1 MYQVL
6 FLILF
11 FLASSIDIPLNLLLL
26 LNIRHNNGIVKKS
39 TSIIKNENKNR
50 NNSIRVVHST
60 TFFSVLRPWLSR
72 QCSFLVEDSRLFFI
86 QVTIFIDLEALHQ
99 TLSIADHYL
108 LHGRL
113 PAKKTILFIGSHQS
127 SLSLVPISFAVIG
140 SNVTSF
146 SLV

>member
-50 NNSIRVVHST
+50 NNNIRVVHST
-60 TFFSVLRPWLSR
+60 TFFSVLHPWLSR

-113 PAKKTILFIGSHQS
+113 PVKKTILFIGSHQS
-127 SLSLVPISFAVIG
+127 FTFIG
-140 SNVTSF
+140 SHILCSDWFKCDSF